1 MEKNSSIE
9 LKNHKIGNQKIY
21 RLHYVY
27 LNCHKSAYT
36 RRKLIEYISLPQK
49 PFTLPNGMSRE
60 DAFKVLSYLTD
71 YIERRDDV
79 DPCSA
84 KSVKILDSVLNL
96 ERFGFKKVEENNKNE
111 IIDLFTVTGDLLM
124 FKNSDLY
131 NKYFEWYT
139 ENVTKEEV
147 EEIYKNIG
155 IEFKDIIWLDR
166 ENKELVG
173 PQRKLVP
180 NKKIN

>member
-49 PFTLPNGMSRE
+49 PFTLPYGMSRE

-84 KSVKILDSVLNL
+84 KTVKILDSVLNL

-131 NKYFEWYT
+131 NK
-139 ENVTKEEV
+139 
-147 EEIYKNIG
+147 
-155 IEFKDIIWLDR
+155 
-166 ENKELVG
+166 
-173 PQRKLVP
+173 
-180 NKKIN
+180 